1 MSERSLSRTTSG
13 VVSAQPGY
21 YTGYVVTTG
30 LSAAEVTIYDN
41 ATTNSGTII
50 DIIPASSGVGIKGSF
65 NRPVRAANGLY
76 AQFGG
81 TGTVTFLFD

>member
-1 MSERSLSRTTSG
+1 MAERTLSRTTSG

-21 YTGYVVTTG
+21 YTGYVITTVT
-30 LSAAEVTIYDN
+30 SAAVTLYDN
-41 ATTNSGTII
+41 ATTNSGTIL
-50 DIIPASSGVGIKGSF
+50 DSIPAAAAGTKGSF
-65 NRPVRAANGLY
+65 NRPIRAANGLY